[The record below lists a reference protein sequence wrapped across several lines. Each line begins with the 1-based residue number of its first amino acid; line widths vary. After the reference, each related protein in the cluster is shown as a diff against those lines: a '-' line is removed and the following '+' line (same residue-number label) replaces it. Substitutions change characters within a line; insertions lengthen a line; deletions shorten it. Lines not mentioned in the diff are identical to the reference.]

1 MLNFAYCL
9 PVNLIFGAGT
19 VDQVGER
26 TAPWGKKALFVTGGN
41 SARRSGLYDR
51 VNEFL
56 RKEGIETVP
65 FDRVEQNPLTTT
77 AEAGA
82 VCAKQNGCDVVV
94 ALGGGSVMDCAK
106 AIAFLALN
114 EGDINDYIYGRLNGD
129 RALPTILIPTTC
141 GTGSEGNGFAV
152 LTNPATGDKKS
163 LRTPAILAKA
173 SIVDPACM
181 TTLPKKVL
189 ASVGFDAM
197 CHAMEAYVSNG
208 ATPLSDPLALEA
220 IELAAE
226 SLLALVTGE
235 DESMEVWEKLTLAS
249 TLGGMVIGTA
259 GVTLAHGM
267 EHPASGIRNI
277 VHGQGLAALTPTAIE
292 TLLPGRPEKFA
303 RLSVLLGGTG
313 AEDCADAVRELLSRI
328 GLSVTL
334 EELGIREEDI
344 PWMTENCLKVSAG
357 NLANTPV
364 FVDAT
369 AIAGIYRRCL
379 RRQ

>member
-1 MLNFAYCL
+1 MLKFAYHL
-9 PVNLIFGAGT
+9 PVNLIFGTGT
-19 VDQVGER
+19 MDQIGER
-26 TAPWGKKALFVTGGN
+26 TAPWGRKALLVTGGN

-51 VNEFL
+51 VNESL
-56 RKEGIETVP
+56 RKEGIETVS

-114 EGDINDYIYGRLNGD
+114 DGDISDYIYGRMNGD
-129 RALPTILIPTTC
+129 RALPLILIPTTC

-152 LTNPATGDKKS
+152 LTNPANGDKKS

-189 ASVGFDAM
+189 ASVGFDAL

-220 IELAAE
+220 AELAAG
-226 SLLALVTGE
+226 SLPALVTGE
-235 DESMEVWEKLTLAS
+235 DESMEGWEKLTLAS

-277 VHGQGLAALTPTAIE
+277 VHGQGLAALTPTVIE

-313 AEDCADAVRELLSRI
+313 AEDCAEAVREFLSRI

-364 FVDAT
+364 PVDAA
-369 AIAGIYRRCL
+369 AIAGIYHRCL
-379 RRQ
+379 RR

>member
-1 MLNFAYCL
+1 MLKFAYHL
-9 PVNLIFGAGT
+9 PVNLIFGTGT
-19 VDQVGER
+19 MDQIGER
-26 TAPWGKKALFVTGGN
+26 TAPWGRKALLVTGGN

-51 VNEFL
+51 VNESL
-56 RKEGIETVP
+56 RKEGIETVS

-114 EGDINDYIYGRLNGD
+114 DGDISDYIYGRMNGD
-129 RALPTILIPTTC
+129 RALPLILIPTTC

-152 LTNPATGDKKS
+152 LTNPANGDKKS

-189 ASVGFDAM
+189 ASVGFD
-197 CHAMEAYVSNG
+197 HAMEAYVSNG

-220 IELAAE
+220 AELAAG
-226 SLLALVTGE
+226 SLPALVTGE
-235 DESMEVWEKLTLAS
+235 DESMEGWEKLTLAS

-277 VHGQGLAALTPTAIE
+277 VHGQGLAALTPTVIE

-313 AEDCADAVRELLSRI
+313 AEDCAEAVREFLSRI

-364 FVDAT
+364 PVDAA
-369 AIAGIYRRCL
+369 AIAGIYHRCL
-379 RRQ
+379 RR

>member
-41 SARRSGLYDR
+41 SAQRSGLYDR

-65 FDRVEQNPLTTT
+65 FDQVEQNPLTTT

-226 SLLALVTGE
+226 SLPALVTGE